1 MNSVANTQKNEAL
14 EVEEETEGTIPE
26 NKQQLV
32 DSIEALSYECD
43 NFTARR
49 TNKLGS
55 IAGSYASNP
64 DGTRIKSEPAP
75 KAKRVTKKAFM
86 EEFKREA
93 GSIRSNKQSDA

>member
-1 MNSVANTQKNEAL
+1 MNSNAKAQKQAV
-14 EVEEETEGTIPE
+14 VEDEDQEEQIPE
-26 NKQQLV
+26 TKQELV
-32 DSIEALSYECD
+32 NSLSALAYECD
-43 NFTARR
+43 DFSARR

-75 KAKRVTKKAFM
+75 KAKRITKKAFL

-93 GSIRSNKQSDA
+93 GSIRSSKQSDA